1 MTLITLHKGHKGL
14 HVRLL
19 HFSLRPTRK
28 KKLSSC
34 WWFMPREPDEPNLLL
49 NKVKSLGYPENSCTR
64 SRVCLPPS
72 AYDLSRVV
80 RGDEQRTTGAR
91 AMKTRLQA
99 ALRVGQTRRLFTAR
113 FACFLPS
120 STHPPPPSPPPLASP
135 SLNKFPRFSSR
146 VARTVLSLVTP
157 RRRHR
162 KPPLFPR
169 CRERE
174 VFILDPESFL
184 SRSCFQV
191 YFKQTFY
198 FFSSLSSSLTGIEFS
213 K

>member
-120 STHPPPPSPPPLASP
+120 STHPPPPSPPPPLASP

-169 CRERE
+169 CRERCSSSILNHFFRDP
-174 VFILDPESFL
+174 VSKFISNRLFISFL
-184 SRSCFQV
+184 LFQAV
-191 YFKQTFY
+191 
-198 FFSSLSSSLTGIEFS
+198 
-213 K
+213 